1 MFEKKTAFK
10 AVAAL
15 ACLAIVGC
23 TGSPQESSSS
33 EASQSSSTSAPVLPS
48 SSSVASSESSSAQNI
63 EPSISIT
70 ASMED
75 GLNVVS
81 NIEDG
86 DLDSYWAANGEGQWL
101 QFHVTPAQP
110 LGGISIAWLKGNER
124 TAYYEILVSEDAQ
137 NWHTLVARSEST
149 GGLNP
154 TDVKFHTQVTMPF
167 VRIVGYGNSGG
178 TTWNSIT
185 EAELLFCDDYACAP
199 RCDDYPACITENTPA
214 TSSSSPITS
223 SSAASTSSEPTN
235 PNAVYPV
242 DVVPDI
248 ARWKIT
254 LPVDS
259 NGNDSAGGSSKDDIN
274 HNADEIKDEG
284 LEMLLRE
291 PYFFVENGEMVFNA
305 HCAGATTSGSSYPRS
320 ELRQRVGGG
329 DNYWSVNDLQYI
341 SVDLRVTETPVNKPE
356 ISVVQIHGP
365 DDEPLR
371 VQYSA
376 NSPGGIWYIWNETNK
391 VYLDPDKD
399 NFEYK
404 LGQRLRVD
412 VTVDGGRIYLY
423 LKNLDNEQTYSND
436 WESNDSTGYFKVG
449 AYTQSSIYLQSIKG
463 GDAQNEPA
471 DAAGEV
477 RVSRIQL
484 FETYE
489 GETTGVR
496 PGESNGGNNPEI
508 PTQETG
514 ADIPSIITDG
524 ELFDLEGGDE
534 DLNPLINSKTLQF
547 LPLVAQHTTSGGNG
561 LRHEYK
567 IKTTERVNF
576 FATYEK
582 FKATVKVEMSNGGKT
597 IVSQIHGGVDITTLL
612 KVFVSDTN
620 ESGFEDSQANN
631 GIFDV
636 YARTQVSSDSEDK
649 MALGTI
655 RSGESFDLELINDH
669 GLVTIK
675 AFGKTFERNSVDDG
689 KAFFKFGNY
698 LQSQNPN
705 GSVKCGTPGDTQS
718 MLDCY
723 AQFGIDTAAVT
734 MTDVSYERR

>member
-1 MFEKKTAFK
+1 MFAKKK
-10 AVAAL
+10 IIGVLAAL
-15 ACLAIVGC
+15 SFVAIAGC
-23 TGSPQESSSS
+23 TGTSDEASSSAETTQSSSS
-33 EASQSSSTSAPVLPS
+33 APTIISSA
-48 SSSVASSESSSAQNI
+48 ASSESSSIQNV
-63 EPSISIT
+63 EPTISIT

-81 NIEDG
+81 NINDG
-86 DLDSYWAANGEGQWL
+86 DLNSYWAANGEGQWL
-101 QFHVTPAQP
+101 QFEVTPTQP
-110 LGGISIAWLKGNER
+110 LGGISLAWHKGDER
-124 TAYYEILVSEDAQ
+124 KAYYEILVSDDGQ
-137 NWHTLVARSEST
+137 NWHTVIERTESIS
-149 GGLNP
+149 GLNQA
-154 TDVKFHTQVTMPF
+154 DIKFHTQVNMPF
-167 VRIVGYGNSGG
+167 IRIVGYGNSGG
-178 TTWNSIT
+178 STWNSIT
-185 EAELLFCDDYACAP
+185 EADLLFCDNFSCAP
-199 RCDDYPACITENTPA
+199 QCDDYPACITNNAPV
-214 TSSSSPITS
+214 SSSSSSSTS
-223 SSAASTSSEPTN
+223 SSAASSEPAN
-235 PNAVYPV
+235 PNAAYPV

-259 NGNDSAGGSSKDDIN
+259 NGNDSSGGSSKDDIN
-274 HNADEIKDEG
+274 HNAAEIEDED
-284 LEMLLRE
+284 LEELIRE

-329 DNYWSVNDLQYI
+329 DNYWSVDQFQYI
-341 SVDLRVTETPVNKPE
+341 SVDLRITETPINKPE

-449 AYTQSSIYLQSIKG
+449 TYTQSSIYLQSIKG

-489 GETTGVR
+489 GKTTGVH
-496 PGESNGGNNPEI
+496 PSENNNGNNPDT
-508 PTQETG
+508 PTQE
-514 ADIPSIITDG
+514 AAAEIPAIITDG
-524 ELFDLEGGDE
+524 NLFDLEGGE
-534 DLNPLINSKTLQF
+534 NDLNPLTNAKTLQF
-547 LPLVAQHTTSGGNG
+547 LPLIAKHTTSGGNG

-567 IKTTERVNF
+567 IKTSERDNF

-597 IVSQIHGGVDITTLL
+597 IISQIHGGVDITTLL

-631 GIFDV
+631 GVFDV
-636 YARTQVSSDSEDK
+636 YARIQVSSSSEDK
-649 MALGTI
+649 MPLGTI
-655 RSGESFDLELINDH
+655 RSGESFDLELTNDY
-669 GLVTIK
+669 GVVTIT
-675 AFGKTFERNSVDDG
+675 AFGKTFKRDAVDDG
-689 KAFFKFGNY
+689 KAYFKFGNY
-698 LQSQNPN
+698 LQSQNPQ

-723 AQFGIDTAAVT
+723 TQFGITNAVVT
-734 MTDVSYERR
+734 MTDVSYERK

>member
-1 MFEKKTAFK
+1 MFEKKKALM

-15 ACLAIVGC
+15 GCFAIAGC
-23 TGSPQESSSS
+23 SGSPAGSSSS
-33 EASQSSSTSAPVLPS
+33 ENASQASSQSSAPVVS
-48 SSSVASSESSSAQNI
+48 SSQASSESSSEQNTT
-63 EPSISIT
+63 PSLLIT

-75 GLNVVS
+75 GLNTVGNV
-81 NIEDG
+81 ND
-86 DLDSYWAANGEGQWL
+86 DNLDSYWAANGEGQWL
-101 QFHVTPAQP
+101 QFQVTPAKP
-110 LGGISIAWLKGNER
+110 LGGISIAWHKGNER
-124 TAYYEILVSEDAQ
+124 KAYYEVLASDNGQ
-137 NWHTLVARSEST
+137 DWHTVVARTEST

-154 TDVKFHTQVTMPF
+154 TDVTFHTQIDMPF
-167 VRIVGYGNSGG
+167 IRVVGYGNSGG
-178 TTWNSIT
+178 SSWNSIT
-185 EAELLFCDDYACAP
+185 EASLLFCDDYACAP
-199 RCDDYPACITENTPA
+199 KCDDYPACISDNAPVTSSSA
-214 TSSSSPITS
+214 VSTSSSSSSVASSTAPI
-223 SSAASTSSEPTN
+223 N

-242 DVVPDI
+242 EVVPDI

-259 NGNDSAGGSSKDDIN
+259 NGNDSSGGSSKDDIN
-274 HNADEIKDEG
+274 HNAAEIKDEG

-291 PYFFVENGEMVFNA
+291 PHFFVENGEMVFNA

-341 SVDLRVTETPVNKPE
+341 SVDLRVTETPVYKPE

-365 DDEPLR
+365 EDEPLR

-391 VYLDPDKD
+391 VYLDPSKD
-399 NFEYK
+399 NFEYA

-412 VTVDGGRIYLY
+412 VTVEGGRIYLY
-423 LKNLDNEQTYSND
+423 LKNLDNGQTYAND

-463 GDAQNEPA
+463 GDAQDEPA

-496 PGESNGGNNPEI
+496 PGESDNTETPS
-508 PTQETG
+508 QETG

-524 ELFDLEGGDE
+524 ALFDLEGGE
-534 DLNPLINSKTLQF
+534 QDLSPLINNKTLQF

-567 IKTTERVNF
+567 IKSSEREDF

-597 IVSQIHGGVDITTLL
+597 IISQIHGGVDVTTLL
-612 KVFVSDTN
+612 KVFVADTN

-636 YARTQVSSDSEDK
+636 YARIQVSSSEDK
-649 MALGTI
+649 MALGII
-655 RSGESFDLELINDH
+655 RSGESFDLEVINNH
-669 GLVTIK
+669 GLVTIT
-675 AFGKTFERNSVDDG
+675 AFGKTFERNSVNDG
-689 KAFFKFGNY
+689 LAYFKFGNY

-723 AQFGIDTAAVT
+723 AQFGISNAVVT
-734 MTDVSYERR
+734 MTDVSYERM